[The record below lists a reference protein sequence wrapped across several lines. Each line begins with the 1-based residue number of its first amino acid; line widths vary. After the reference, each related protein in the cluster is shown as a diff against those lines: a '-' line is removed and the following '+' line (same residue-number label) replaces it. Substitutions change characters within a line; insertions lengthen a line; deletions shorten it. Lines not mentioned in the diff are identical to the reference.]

1 MSKIFVGNLP
11 WSIKNSSLKDL
22 FTSFGNVTDS
32 VVVID
37 KNTGRSRGFGFV
49 SFKEQNAANDSLVL
63 NQHLV
68 ENRSIRV
75 SLALD
80 KPPKNNTHNTHNTH
94 NTYNIHNTH

>member
-11 WSIKNSSLKDL
+11 WSINNSSLKDL

-49 SFKEQNAANDSLVL
+49 SFEETHAANDSLVL
-63 NQHLV
+63 NQTLV
-68 ENRSIRV
+68 ENRPIRV
-75 SLALD
+75 SLALE
-80 KPPKNNTHNTHNTH
+80 KPPKNKHNSYNTHNTHNTH
-94 NTYNIHNTH
+94 